1 MLMKS
6 TDFTS
11 KVISSANLCFS
22 VFEFFCTQ
30 PDHKYIYL
38 RSKFNAKTKSLYS
51 EMNCNYGEIHNQKS
65 ISKCFFGTKAKMMLK
80 FKTKNEVWNCLN
92 HFFFFTSAEVLL
104 SFASFVDAKVMTSVA
119 TL

>member
-22 VFEFFCTQ
+22 VFEYLSSSAHSQ
-30 PDHKYIYL
+30 IVSIYIL
-38 RSKFNAKTKSLYS
+38 DQNSMQKTESLYS

-65 ISKCFFGTKAKMMLK
+65 ISKCFFR
-80 FKTKNEVWNCLN
+80 NQSQDDVEVSLDCWR
-92 HFFFFTSAEVLL
+92 F
-104 SFASFVDAKVMTSVA
+104 
-119 TL
+119 